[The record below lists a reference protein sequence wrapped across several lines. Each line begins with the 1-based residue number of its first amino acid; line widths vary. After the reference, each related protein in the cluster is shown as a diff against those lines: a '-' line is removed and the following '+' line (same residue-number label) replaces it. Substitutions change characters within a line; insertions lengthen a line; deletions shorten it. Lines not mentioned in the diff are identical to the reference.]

1 MPDAIHSNSVTPCEV
16 EAVVLVDVE
25 LGSSAV
31 VVVSPFINPWA
42 PKLEKA
48 VDSGMPAGSDNG
60 SMPSPRTLLGMF
72 ELRNG
77 KESEVAG
84 SLVFAEHNVVG
95 ADDAVRQPNSAAK
108 LVRPLA
114 ADGRFCKLRW

>member
-1 MPDAIHSNSVTPCEV
+1 MPDAIHSNSETPCEV
-16 EAVVLVDVE
+16 EAVGLVDVE

-31 VVVSPFINPWA
+31 VGPFINPWA

-48 VDSGMPAGSDNG
+48 VDSGMPAGSENG
-60 SMPSPRTLLGMF
+60 SMPSPRVLLGMF
-72 ELRNG
+72 ESRNG

-84 SLVFAEHNVVG
+84 SLVFPEHDVVA
-95 ADDAVRQPNSAAK
+95 ADDAVRPPNSAAK